1 MARMCFASTAALAA
15 GWALWLGPAS
25 AQATDAVEPM
35 AREAFDGFRVHCLA
49 NMANPKLVR
58 DGAREMKYAPVPAD
72 LIKRLGTDEAWYV
85 PSERGSIILGLDA
98 KGHCGVVAQD
108 VDVAGFARLLEERL
122 SIKAAIDEVVN
133 NWRTR
138 IYSLVYDNRSAT
150 LRLRQ
155 AANVVQRGPISV
167 TISDVRLMP
176 PPVQAAVPPAVQ
188 AAVPPAVQ
196 AAVPPAV
203 QAAAPPPV
211 PSPSVIPA
219 PQPADPPAALPPA
232 ASAPPADPAPAEP
245 SKADTTVVAQAIP
258 PAAPAA
264 APPVGNPAAA
274 TPPAATPPAASP
286 PAAAPAP
293 ATARP
298 PGAVASG
305 PRAGKDGAVQTVF
318 PGQAA
323 IAAWD
328 PNKRAIE
335 NTLTVAFADACYQT
349 RAQPTDVLARA
360 QQQKW
365 RPLQAAM
372 IGGGFDFAWTTP
384 EAPPEQVLVFY
395 DSLKTRC
402 CASMFGVHKLDLLT
416 AATRRFSLAPEKAY
430 AMGGKEVLQF
440 KPRKDYRISVD
451 FEPAEDGTTFANICY
466 VSR

>member
-15 GWALWLGPAS
+15 GAALWLGQVLWPGPAW
-25 AQATDAVEPM
+25 AQATDPVEPM

-49 NMANPKLVR
+49 NMANPKLVK
-58 DGAREMKYAPVPAD
+58 DGAREMKYAPVAPE

-108 VDVAGFARLLEERL
+108 VDVAAFAKLLEDRL
-122 SIKAAIDEVVN
+122 SIRAANDEVAN

-138 IYSLVYDNRSAT
+138 VYSLVYDNRSAT

-176 PPVQAAVPPAVQ
+176 PPVL
-188 AAVPPAVQ
+188 
-196 AAVPPAV
+196 
-203 QAAAPPPV
+203 AAAPP
-211 PSPSVIPA
+211 A
-219 PQPADPPAALPPA
+219 AAPAALPAPPPVDPPA
-232 ASAPPADPAPAEP
+232 ASAQAATPAPADAAPADAAPADPVPANPVPAEP
-245 SKADTTVVAQAIP
+245 AKADPAIVAQAIP
-258 PAAPAA
+258 PAASPSAA
-264 APPVGNPAAA
+264 S
-274 TPPAATPPAASP
+274 PPAASP
-286 PAAAPAP
+286 PTASPAAPGSPPAAARPSAPAP
-293 ATARP
+293 
-298 PGAVASG
+298 GAPAAG
-305 PRAGKDGAVQTVF
+305 PRAAKDGAAQTVF

-328 PNKRAIE
+328 PNKRVLE

-402 CASMFGVHKLDLLT
+402 CASMFGVRKLDLLT

-430 AMGGKEVLQF
+430 AQGGKEVLQF